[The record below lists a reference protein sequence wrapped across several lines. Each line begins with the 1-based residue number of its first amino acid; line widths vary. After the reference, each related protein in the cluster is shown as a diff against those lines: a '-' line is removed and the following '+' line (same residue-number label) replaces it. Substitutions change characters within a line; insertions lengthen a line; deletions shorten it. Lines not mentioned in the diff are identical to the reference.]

1 MSSYFT
7 ANAKAL
13 YQTGSLM
20 AKINE
25 QLAKNPN
32 IKGDLAKN
40 KVDEMKLSSNAD
52 AQANVIKTI
61 DEMVGSQIDLV
72 A

>member
-1 MSSYFT
+1 MSSYLA

-25 QLAKNPN
+25 QIAKNPI
-32 IKGDLAKN
+32 IKDLAKN
-40 KVDEMKLSSNAD
+40 KVDEIKLSSNTD

-61 DEMVGSQIDLV
+61 DEMVGSQVDLV